1 MKIPPN
7 PSGLGCEAALT
18 GGLRVLPL
26 LRAYVYID
34 GLNLYYGALKNTRY
48 KWLNLAEM
56 CRLLL
61 PGDDIRC
68 IKYFTAIVN
77 ARTHDPDAP
86 TRQQVYLRALRTI
99 PNLSIYLG
107 HFLTHEVWMPHAS
120 SKTDPPKNVRVIKT
134 EEKGSDVNLATHL
147 LRDAFRG
154 EFELATVVSN
164 DSDLLEPIRVVGQ
177 ELALPVGILNP
188 HEKPSRALL
197 PHVRFIK
204 RIRPG
209 LLAKCQFPIQLAD
222 KNGTFHKPK
231 SW

>member
-1 MKIPPN
+1 M
-7 PSGLGCEAALT
+7 
-18 GGLRVLPL
+18 PL
-26 LRAYVYID
+26 LRAHVYID

-61 PGDDIRC
+61 PNDDIRR
-68 IKYFTAIVN
+68 IKYFTAIIS
-77 ARTHDPDAP
+77 ARPHDPDAP

-107 HFLTHEVWMPHAS
+107 HFLTHEVWMPDAS
-120 SKTDPPKNVRVIKT
+120 STSNPPRNVRVIKT

-147 LRDAFRG
+147 VRDGFRG
-154 EFELATVVSN
+154 EYEVAVLVTN
-164 DSDLLEPIRVVGQ
+164 DSDLLEPMRVVNHDLG
-177 ELALPVGILNP
+177 LPVGILNP
-188 HEKPSRALL
+188 HPKPSRALL
-197 PHVRFIK
+197 PHARFIK

-209 LLAKCQFPIQLAD
+209 LLAKCQFPDQLTDNA
-222 KNGTFHKPK
+222 GTFRKPS